1 MLATNREYSQQRLTR
16 IKFLSSLLWRNLSHQ
31 YVVMF
36 NGTFSHAEIAAC
48 ANANQKEKMRQFRDN
63 VYRLPQ
69 ALYL

>member
-16 IKFLSSLLWRNLSHQ
+16 IKFLSGLLWRNLSHQ

-36 NGTFSHAEIAAC
+36 NGTFSRAEIAAC
-48 ANANQKEKMRQFRDN
+48 ANANQKEKTRQFRDN